1 MGLSI
6 DWVARV
12 QKAISRLAL
21 NINKP
26 KDLITM
32 QDGVRRWPKR
42 KPPAKTKSRE
52 SIQRPQRT
60 KPPKWMMK
68 ASQIEAWEAFV
79 DELPWLNLTP
89 CIVGIACEMRG
100 CIIDS
105 EELSVNGYNLLR
117 LCLGQM
123 AATPVD
129 SSKITLPD
137 DKHDADP
144 SDKYFS

>member
-1 MGLSI
+1 
-6 DWVARV
+6 
-12 QKAISRLAL
+12 
-21 NINKP
+21 
-26 KDLITM
+26 
-32 QDGVRRWPKR
+32 
-42 KPPAKTKSRE
+42 
-52 SIQRPQRT
+52 
-60 KPPKWMMK
+60 MK

-123 AATPVD
+123 AATSVD
-129 SSKITLPD
+129 SSKITLLD